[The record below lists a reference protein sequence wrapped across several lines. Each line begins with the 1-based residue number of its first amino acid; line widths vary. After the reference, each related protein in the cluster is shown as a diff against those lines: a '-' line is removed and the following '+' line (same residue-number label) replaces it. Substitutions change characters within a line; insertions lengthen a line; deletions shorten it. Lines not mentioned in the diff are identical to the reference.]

1 MRTVLCIG
9 RSSRMIGI
17 RNRENG
23 VALVVVLWILI
34 LLAVMAVGFTSSA
47 RSDLLLVRN
56 QYEAARARAIA
67 DAGVSLAIMGLLYP
81 SSATTWHR
89 DGTSESLTYNG
100 GSIVLSLQDEAG
112 KIDLNAASAALLTN
126 LLDLEGI
133 DRGADIAMS
142 IEAWK
147 AAHLPVQGRSQ
158 PNAATASG
166 VVSPQAFQTIEDLR
180 LVPEVTPAIFAKVAP
195 FVTVYSHTAAIDP
208 LTAPLAVLSSVP
220 DANLRTLQALVAARA
235 QAVPVPGTLPM
246 LNDPLGLEP
255 RPRFQTLTIRSTG
268 TTAGGT
274 AFIREAAVLLTGAA
288 KQPFR
293 FLTWRQAQE
302 P

>member
-1 MRTVLCIG
+1 MRTLLCIG
-9 RSSRMIGI
+9 LRARVIDA

-23 VALVVVLWILI
+23 VALVVVLWMLV
-34 LLAVMAVGFTSSA
+34 LLAVMAVGFASSA
-47 RSDLLLVRN
+47 RSDLLMVRN

-67 DAGVSLAIMGLLYP
+67 DAGVSLAIMGLLDP
-81 SSATTWHR
+81 SPTTTWHR
-89 DGTSESLTYNG
+89 DGTSTALDYSG
-100 GSIVLSLQDEAG
+100 GTIVLSIQDEAG

-126 LLDLEGI
+126 LLDVVGV
-133 DRGADIAMS
+133 DRSSDIAMS

-147 AAHLPVQGRSQ
+147 AARLPVRAGGA

-166 VVSPQAFQTIEDLR
+166 DVPPQAFQTIEDLR
-180 LVPEVTPAIFAKVAP
+180 LVPGIPPALFAKIAP
-195 FVTVYSHTAAIDP
+195 FITVYSHTAAIDP
-208 LTAPLAVLSSVP
+208 LTAPLAVLASVP
-220 DANLRTLQALVAARA
+220 DANPRTLQALVVARA

-255 RPRFQTLTIRSTG
+255 RPRFQTLTVRSTG

-274 AFIREAAVLLTGAA
+274 AFIREAVVLLTGDA